1 MCYDNGNQKTFN
13 MIINDIISDV
23 EIRENAAALLLPNG
37 FEILVST
44 EFSDGIT
51 SGMAVEVE
59 LCKNLVKRLSINGKV
74 IFSKTKEQL
83 IPEIEILEKELTVEA
98 EDERRMA
105 INLESNKKL
114 AKLIPIFKIR
124 INILQANDKS
134 FMQLKDWRREL
145 KACEIA
151 QNIFFSVKNESLWE
165 KCKMLNADALTE
177 VYPDFK
183 KLDKNIGLSVLSL
196 TNALFEDCRQGINP
210 EDEAS
215 VRARLFYSRVMKIPN
230 IICEEVRVMD
240 IVRYGG

>member
-1 MCYDNGNQKTFN
+1 
-13 MIINDIISDV
+13 MIINDIISNV

-51 SGMAVEVE
+51 SGMAVEAE
-59 LCKNLVKRLSINGKV
+59 LCKNLVKKLSINGKV

-98 EDERRMA
+98 EDERRQA

-124 INILQANDKS
+124 IKILQANEKS

-145 KACEIA
+145 RACEIA

-165 KCKMLNADALTE
+165 KYNILNADALTE
-177 VYPDFK
+177 IYPDFL
-183 KLDKNIGLSVLSL
+183 KLDFNIIGPSVLNL
-196 TNALFEDCRQGINP
+196 TNALFEDCRRGINP

-215 VRARLFYSRVMKIPN
+215 VRARLFYSRVLKIPN

-240 IVRYGG
+240 IVCYGG

>member
-1 MCYDNGNQKTFN
+1 

-23 EIRENAAALLLPNG
+23 EIRENAVALLLPNG
-37 FEILVST
+37 FEILIPK
-44 EFSDGIT
+44 EQSDGIS
-51 SGMAVEVE
+51 SGMAIEAE
-59 LCKNLVKRLSINGKV
+59 LCKSLVKRLSINGKV
-74 IFSKTKEQL
+74 IFSKSKEQL

-151 QNIFFSVKNESLWE
+151 QNIFFSAKNESLWG
-165 KCKMLNADALTE
+165 KYNMLNAAILTE
-177 VYPDFK
+177 IYPDFQ

-210 EDEAS
+210 ENEAS
-215 VRARLFYSRVMKIPN
+215 IRAKLFYLRVLKVPN
-230 IICEEVRVMD
+230 IIGEEVRVAD
-240 IVRYGG
+240 IVRYRE